1 MEGNWLAAEFV
12 WSRELSIN
20 LQPTT
25 ILIWFHKEGFKLQ
38 NELAIFQFFYTDV
51 KYSKSYELHTCTYIY
66 FTCLRN
72 YMKFVC
78 IYVVFLSEP
87 YTFITDYI
95 ILRIRT
101 QLCNT
106 LMIHKINTCFYILY
120 SYALFNTG
128 YF

>member
-1 MEGNWLAAEFV
+1 MIKRIKYQLTANNNIDLVSQG
-12 WSRELSIN
+12 
-20 LQPTT
+20 
-25 ILIWFHKEGFKLQ
+25 GFKLQ
-38 NELAIFQFFYTDV
+38 NELAIFQVFYADV
-51 KYSKSYELHTCTYIY
+51 RYSKSYELHTCTYIY

-101 QLCNT
+101 QLCND
-106 LMIHKINTCFYILY
+106 LDDSQN
-120 SYALFNTG
+120 
-128 YF
+128 